1 MTIKIKIYLGIMLFV
16 IIVLGNSVLGMLSV
30 SKLKS
35 EINFI
40 TGNAWD
46 AADGSMEGTIGIQ
59 SQIITLDAFINNEL
73 SLADAKNKIAETNK
87 FTQEAL
93 GRMKASGLIE
103 TQSITT
109 LDNYLAKLETLKGKI
124 LSDDKENSKNAV
136 AEFDQHVITLL
147 EFVGELEEEGDS
159 KVEEGA
165 EGIANVINQ
174 VELNNYIS
182 LAVVLILSTFII
194 FAANRL
200 IIRPLRQMISVLE
213 GLNSADG
220 NLTTRL
226 DSSGKDEMAEVA
238 KNLNGFIELVHSVIK
253 QVASTVST
261 TQGFAAQIDD
271 ALQQVDRLSKHQQQ
285 GTNEISNAVNA
296 MTSSLSEVSSDASKC
311 GDMAI
316 KANTNSTQGQNN
328 LSQTLKS
335 LHNVVDEMDKASS
348 VVSTLETDGQNIG
361 NVLDVIRGIAEQT
374 NLLALNAAIEAA
386 RAGETGRGFAV
397 VADEV
402 RSLANRTHE
411 STLEIETV
419 VERIQKG
426 SADAAQVMRTSQK
439 LTEGVSTQAKETIEM
454 FTAIIASINTL
465 SHTNQQISASIQE
478 QNQQAGEIAEQV
490 NDVTNTAFSNVEYTQ
505 KAVDIKNRLINDVQQ
520 LSKLVDRFR
529 I

>member
-165 EGIANVINQ
+165 AGIANVINQ

>member
-1 MTIKIKIYLGIMLFV
+1 MSIKIKIYLGIMLFV
-16 IIVLGNSVLGMLSV
+16 FIVLGNAILGMLSIN
-30 SKLKS
+30 KLNS
-35 EINFI
+35 EITFI

-73 SLADAKNKIAETNK
+73 SLADARKKVSETNE

-93 GRMKASGLIE
+93 GRMKASGLIG

-109 LDNYLAKLETLKGKI
+109 LDSYLAKLETLKGTI
-124 LSDDKENSKNAV
+124 LSDDKEASKNAV

-147 EFVGELEEEGDS
+147 QFVGELEEEGDS

-165 EGIANVINQ
+165 AEIANVINQ

-182 LAVVLILSTFII
+182 LAVVLILSAFII

-200 IIRPLRQMISVLE
+200 IIQPLRQMITVLE

-238 KNLNGFIELVHSVIK
+238 KHLNGFIELVHSVIK
-253 QVASTVST
+253 QVASTVTT
-261 TQGFAAQIDD
+261 TQGFAAQIDQ

-285 GTNEISNAVNA
+285 GTNEISHAVNA

-311 GDMAI
+311 GEMAI
-316 KANTNSTQGQNN
+316 EANTSSTQGQTN

-335 LHNVVDEMDKASS
+335 LHNVVSEMEKASS

-361 NVLDVIRGIAEQT
+361 NILDVIRGIAEQT

-402 RSLANRTHE
+402 RNLANRTHE
-411 STLEIETV
+411 STLEIETA

-426 SADAAQVMRTSQK
+426 SADAAQVMRTSQT
-439 LTEGVSTQAKETIEM
+439 LTESVATQAQETIEM
-454 FTAIIASINTL
+454 FTTIIESISTL
-465 SHTNQQISASIQE
+465 SNTNQQISTSIQE
-478 QNQQAGEIAEQV
+478 QNQQASEIAEQV
-490 NDVTNTAFSNVEYTQ
+490 SDVTNTASSNVEYTQ
-505 KAVDIKNRLINDVQQ
+505 KAIDIKSLLINDVQQ